1 MSSLTLEPVSGHAD
15 PAPAEDEPAP
25 AMIRAKQVFQRFRVI
40 ARMDRKLMVLA
51 CLLATLATV
60 AEVGVVLVFMVI
72 TDKVLETRDLHAFWI
87 PALLWLGAALL
98 GAAAGFGRDMVTSLC
113 SERFLLRLR
122 DKVFTHVQDMSPDF
136 FTSRDTGDL
145 VVRITGDIDA
155 VERLVIA
162 GVISIVTDIVG
173 IVLFSGTALYLRWD
187 LALVAFA
194 VAPLFW
200 LVTRGFTT
208 PFAKAS
214 RRERAGNGR
223 IAAIVEENV
232 QNMMLVQAYNRPG
245 SERDRVHEAGAEW
258 LRARMAEARL
268 AALYGPVVLLVE
280 TLCVLTVLG
289 VGAWDLSKGR
299 IDLSGMLAFAAFL
312 GMLYPPIQSLGS
324 FGVLKASAG
333 AGAQRLLE
341 VLEARPAV
349 RDLAETG
356 MYTVQTG
363 RVEFDAVTFS
373 YPETNRPA
381 LRDVS
386 LVAEPGRLLLVTG
399 SSGAGKSTLT
409 QLLLRFHDPDSG
421 AVRLDGTDIRDL
433 TLRRLRSHVTLMLQE
448 TMLFDGTVRENI
460 AYGDPSASDARIA
473 EAAWFADAA
482 GFIERLPQG
491 YETIIGQ
498 RGSSLSGGQRQR
510 LAIARALLRDTPVL
524 VLDEPTTGLDAV
536 AARKVLAPLRRLM
549 TGRTTILISH
559 DLHLAHDADEILVVD
574 QGRVVQR
581 GTHAQLTSVEGK
593 YLELWQAQN
602 ESVRE
607 VVAELPPRQ
616 RYAEPEAAPQWQPRP
631 PMPLSPADHPAFAGY
646 AGHGEWAADPTTAP
660 HSPAAQPSV
669 SQPEP
674 ALWRP
679 APAHPPT
686 SARRFGA

>member
-1 MSSLTLEPVSGHAD
+1 MSSFALEPLGGHAELEPVEEVSEP
-15 PAPAEDEPAP
+15 PAIKAGE
-25 AMIRAKQVFQRFRVI
+25 VFRRFRTM
-40 ARMDRKLMVLA
+40 ARMDRKLMALA
-51 CLLATLATV
+51 CLLATVATV
-60 AEVGVVLVFMVI
+60 AEVGVVLVFMEI
-72 TDKVLETRDLHAFWI
+72 TDKVLETRDLHAFWT
-87 PALLWLGAALL
+87 PALEWIGCAVL
-98 GAAAGFGRDMVTSLC
+98 GAAATFGAHMLCSLC

-122 DKVFTHVQDMSPDF
+122 DRVFTHVQAMSPDF
-136 FTSRDTGDL
+136 FSSRDTGDL

-155 VERLVIA
+155 VENLVIG
-162 GVISIVTDIVG
+162 GVISIVTDVVG
-173 IVLFSGTALYLRWD
+173 IAMFAGTALYLRWD
-187 LALVAFA
+187 LALMSFA

-214 RRERAGNGR
+214 RRERAGNGK
-223 IAAIVEENV
+223 IASVVEENV
-232 QNMMLVQAYNRPG
+232 QNMMLVQAYNRPL
-245 SERDRVHEAGAEW
+245 SERDRVHQAGVEW

-268 AALYGPVVLLVE
+268 AALYGPMVLLVE
-280 TLCVLTVLG
+280 TLCVLVVLG
-289 VGAWDLSKGR
+289 FGSWELSEGR
-299 IDLSGMLAFAAFL
+299 IDLSDMLGFAAFL

-341 VLEARPAV
+341 VLETRPAV
-349 RDLAETG
+349 QDLAATG

-363 RVEFDAVTFS
+363 RVEFDSVTFH
-373 YPETNRPA
+373 YPEQERPA
-381 LRDVS
+381 LSDVS
-386 LVAEPGRLLLVTG
+386 LVATPGRLVLVTG

-409 QLLLRFHDPDSG
+409 QLLLRFHDPKSG
-421 AVRLDGTDIRDL
+421 SIRLDGTDIRDL
-433 TLRRLRSHVTLMLQE
+433 TLRRLRSNVTLMLQE
-448 TMLFDGTVRENI
+448 TMLFDGTVRDNI
-460 AYGDPSASDARIA
+460 AYGDPTASDERIA

-482 GFIERLPQG
+482 GFIGNLPQG

-549 TGRTTILISH
+549 AGRTTILISH

-574 QGRVVQR
+574 QGRIVQR
-581 GTHAQLTSVEGK
+581 GTHAQLTSVNGK

-607 VVAELPPRQ
+607 VAAEQ
-616 RYAEPEAAPQWQPRP
+616 RGPRP
-631 PMPLSPADHPAFAGY
+631 EPVRRQF
-646 AGHGEWAADPTTAP
+646 
-660 HSPAAQPSV
+660 AQPTPEQLAAEQWVQQLPWQRQSV
-669 SQPEP
+669 VDPEP

-679 APAHPPT
+679 APVHPPT
-686 SARRFGA
+686 SARFGG

>member
-1 MSSLTLEPVSGHAD
+1 MSALALEPLSDH
-15 PAPAEDEPAP
+15 DEPPP
-25 AMIRAKQVFQRFRVI
+25 ATIRAKEVFRRFRAI

-87 PALLWLGAALL
+87 PALMWLGAALL

-122 DKVFTHVQDMSPDF
+122 DKVFTHVQAMSPDF

-162 GVISIVTDIVG
+162 GVISIVTDVVG
-173 IVLFSGTALYLRWD
+173 IALFSGTALYLRWD

-232 QNMMLVQAYNRPG
+232 QNMMLVQAYNRPN

-289 VGAWDLSKGR
+289 AGAWDLSKGR

-312 GMLYPPIQSLGS
+312 GMLYPPIQSLGA

-341 VLEARPAV
+341 VLAARPAV

-363 RVEFDAVTFS
+363 RVEFDAVTFT
-373 YPETNRPA
+373 YPEQNRPA
-381 LRDVS
+381 LLDVS

-460 AYGDPSASDARIA
+460 AYGDPSANDARIA
-473 EAAWFADAA
+473 QAARFADAA

-574 QGRVVQR
+574 QGRIVQR

-593 YLELWQAQN
+593 YLELWEAQN
-602 ESVRE
+602 GSVRE
-607 VVAELPPRQ
+607 VVAGLPAWEGWSEAESSAGQSQWRPR
-616 RYAEPEAAPQWQPRP
+616 A
-631 PMPLSPADHPAFAGY
+631 PMPLSPAEHPAFAGY
-646 AGHGEWAADPTTAP
+646 VAWPAGGADATGSSALE
-660 HSPAAQPSV
+660 
-669 SQPEP
+669 PEP

-686 SARRFGA
+686 SAH